1 MVLINY
7 FEVVFVHRLA
17 HNLRSSTSLVTSI
30 TVTINELI
38 TCLIHLGDNTKTE
51 TEETISEI
59 LKMESLSHPNVMSL
73 IGVSITDT
81 MRIVI
86 IMPYM
91 ANGSLLSYIKKE
103 RTNLYLDFDVDEDEV
118 RTTCNLINW
127 QLCP

>member
-1 MVLINY
+1 M
-7 FEVVFVHRLA
+7 
-17 HNLRSSTSLVTSI
+17 I
-30 TVTINELI
+30 TW
-38 TCLIHLGDNTKTE
+38 LIHVGDNTKTE
-51 TEETISEI
+51 TEEAISEI

-103 RTNLYLDFDVDEDEV
+103 RTNLYLDLDVDEDEV

-127 QLCP
+127 HL